1 MSGRA
6 YGKLPAE
13 LLRLAALVPSR
24 PVEACDRAAGY
35 LDLGLE
41 AVCKPSA
48 RYETVDFAEAVAD
61 LAPFFGGAE
70 VREILRE
77 PALSE
82 VEGRTR
88 ELLGGI
94 RSEDPFET
102 RWTADVVFARCCYLL
117 CRLARPETV
126 VETGVAHGVSSAF
139 LLAAL
144 RENGGGELHSVDL
157 PPLRRDAG
165 RYWGVVA
172 RCNSAAG
179 DTSGWRLHR
188 GASHR
193 VLPGLL
199 KELGGVGLFVH
210 DSLHTYRNMAYELD
224 LAWDYLPSGGIL
236 LADDPERNAAFGE
249 LSRRGPA
256 LLRVIR
262 EVEDAPLAGG
272 AAKTT
277 LGFAVR

>member
-24 PVEACDRAAGY
+24 PVEAYDRACGY
-35 LDLGLE
+35 LDLASE
-41 AVCKPSA
+41 AVRKPA
-48 RYETVDFAEAVAD
+48 ALYDTVSFAEAVAD
-61 LAPFFGGAE
+61 LDTFFGEA
-70 VREILRE
+70 REILRE
-77 PALSE
+77 PALAE
-82 VEGRTR
+82 VERR
-88 ELLGGI
+88 ARDLLGGI
-94 RSEDPFET
+94 REEDPFET

-117 CRLARPETV
+117 CRLSKPGAV

-144 RENGGGELHSVDL
+144 RVNGGGELHSVDL
-157 PPLRRDAG
+157 PPLRRDAA
-165 RYWGVVA
+165 RYWGIAA
-172 RCNSAAG
+172 RAGG

-188 GASHR
+188 GASR
-193 VLPGLL
+193 RLLPDLF
-199 KELGGVGLFVH
+199 ERLGGVGLFVH

-224 LAWDYLPSGGIL
+224 LAWKHLSPGGFI
-236 LADDPERNAAFGE
+236 LADDPERNAAFWE
-249 LSRRGPA
+249 LSRREPE

-262 EVEDAPLAGG
+262 DVEDDPLAGG

-277 LGFAVR
+277 LGFAIK

>member
-6 YGKLPAE
+6 YRKVPAE

-24 PVEACDRAAGY
+24 PVEAYDRATGY

-41 AVCKPSA
+41 ALHRPPA
-48 RYETVDFAEAVAD
+48 RYDTVGFADAVAD
-61 LAPFFGGAE
+61 LAPFFGGAKE
-70 VREILRE
+70 LQKILRE
-77 PALSE
+77 PTLAQ
-82 VEGRTR
+82 VEHRTR
-88 ELLGGI
+88 DLLGCI
-94 RSEDPFET
+94 RGEDPFET
-102 RWTADVVFARCCYLL
+102 RWTADVVFARCCYLF
-117 CRLARPETV
+117 CRLVRPETV

-165 RYWGVVA
+165 RFLGIAA
-172 RCNSAAG
+172 RAAG
-179 DTSGWRLHR
+179 DASGWHLRR
-188 GASHR
+188 GASRR

-199 KELGGVGLFVH
+199 EELGSVGLFVH
-210 DSLHTYRNMAYELD
+210 DSLHTHRNMAYELE
-224 LAWDYLPSGGIL
+224 LAWSYLPPGGVL

-249 LSRRGPA
+249 LSRRGPT

-262 EVEDAPLAGG
+262 EVEDAPLAGR